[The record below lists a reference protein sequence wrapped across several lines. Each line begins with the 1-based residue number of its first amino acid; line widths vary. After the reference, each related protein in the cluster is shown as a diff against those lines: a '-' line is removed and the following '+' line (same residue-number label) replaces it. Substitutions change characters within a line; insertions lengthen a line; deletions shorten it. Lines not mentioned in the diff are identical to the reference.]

1 MWGKADNIFFSVSD
15 LGITPTHVGK
25 RLLDM
30 SLSSLMQDHPHPC
43 GEKKRQ
49 NRFEM
54 GRKGSPPPMWGKATT
69 GVKLIAFVRITPT
82 HVGKS
87 GLVISM
93 PQGD

>member
-54 GRKGSPPPMWGKATT
+54 GR
-69 GVKLIAFVRITPT
+69 RITPT
-82 HVGKS
+82 HVGKRLNKS
-87 GLVISM
+87 
-93 PQGD
+93 